1 MGKPFQSTGAWNS
14 NDSGLSKMHCMIVLI
29 FLDSYFPSIV
39 LGVNFIEES
48 ILIKLMLLKYQAF
61 YFTPFLRKP
70 SLGFFYVDF
79 TKVLLSFPEDLLFGV
94 LKVII
99 CKGSFRSFIDNLS
112 FVRPSFDFT
121 LRIGWV

>member
-1 MGKPFQSTGAWNS
+1 
-14 NDSGLSKMHCMIVLI
+14 MHCMIVLI

-48 ILIKLMLLKYQAF
+48 ILIKLMILKYQAF

-121 LRIGWV
+121 LRIGWD